1 MNHRLKRIRTF
12 LCCLFHVK
20 GYSWYAP
27 WMYDQLRRLNGM
39 EEEMENAEIVI
50 WLQSLKSEI
59 GKQSNQ
65 HLWNYEEALDMAI
78 KALEKDEWTPIS
90 DGLPETMGKY
100 FVTVLSN
107 PSKNPIS
114 TTAFYSEF
122 RNGFGTYRVNGSWKK
137 HDVVASMPLPEPY
150 REDGEA

>member
-20 GYSWYAP
+20 GYRWYAP

-65 HLWNYEEALDMAI
+65 HLWNYEEALDIAI
-78 KALEKDEWTPIS
+78 KALQEDEWIPVS
-90 DGLPETMGKY
+90 EALPSEGQVVLAIGDKGTWDVGK
-100 FVTVLSN
+100 FQG
-107 PSKNPIS
+107 
-114 TTAFYSEF
+114 TAGWTDDE
-122 RNGFGTYRVNGSWKK
+122 RMWSWKHK
-137 HDVVASMPLPEPY
+137 STKRVEYWMPKDAIPLPN
-150 REDGEA
+150 RGEEE